1 MRLNFSLKPLIYRE
15 VIQCFLLFY
24 FFLGMT
30 FESSLNLM
38 LAEEKKKEEYMTKR
52 MSFPL
57 YKIYR
62 KC

>member
-30 FESSLNLM
+30 FESFLNLM
-38 LAEEKKKEEYMTKR
+38 LAEKKKKGRVYDQKNEF
-52 MSFPL
+52 SF
-57 YKIYR
+57 K
-62 KC
+62 